1 MFIVGAA
8 SLLPLLD
15 EERASRCLE
24 YTDFFEGRRDALRKC
39 RSSHRRA
46 ELICGAL
53 IISRLRP
60 YSHVGIEAS
69 GKPVFTDGMAYLSLG
84 HTADIVA
91 AVVSDKPVGLDIEL
105 SDRNCPGVRDRYF
118 KNAEGTFAEVFTAY
132 ESYGKY
138 TGRGIPSAFSE
149 TVPPGLSI
157 THFSPLPGYTAAVC
171 SEYQFVPKVVIYDFS
186 DL

>member
-15 EERASRCLE
+15 EERAGRCLE
-24 YTDFFEGRRDALRKC
+24 YTDFFEGRREALGKC
-39 RSSHRRA
+39 RSAHRRA

-60 YSHVGIEAS
+60 NAPVRTEPS
-69 GKPVFTDGMAYLSLG
+69 GRPVFADGMAFLSLS
-84 HTADIVA
+84 HTSATVA
-91 AVVSDKPVGLDIEL
+91 AAVSDKPVGFDIEL
-105 SDRNCPGVRDRYF
+105 SDRSCPGVRERYF
-118 KNAEGTFAEVFTAY
+118 KNSEGTFAEIFTAC
-132 ESYGKY
+132 ESFGKY

-171 SEYQFVPKVVIYDFS
+171 SEYPFIPKVVIFDFS